1 MLYDIHLE
9 ITYSYEAQADAGY
22 HLLHMQPAGI
32 DGMQRVIASSL
43 DIDPIPPERIPGKD
57 FFGNQFV
64 SIAFHDPVDELAF
77 RLRARVERF
86 APPELLDMS
95 PGLADLQREVRQ
107 TTGMTGDSPV
117 HFTGQS
123 PRIRRVSQ
131 ISRWANSLGCETM
144 SAFQAVGAVCSA
156 LHSEM
161 TFDPEATAVDTPLE
175 TAFSNRRGVCQD
187 FTHIAISALRS
198 LSIPA
203 GYVSGFLR
211 TIPPEGQ
218 PRLEGADAM
227 HAWVRAWCGFEM
239 GWVEFD
245 PTNNMMAGDDHVVV
259 AVGRDYFDVSPVKGT
274 MRTAGAQL
282 SSQSVDMLVVDGGG
296 KN

>member
-95 PGLADLQREVRQ
+95 PGLADLQREVRF
-107 TTGMTGDSPV
+107 V
-117 HFTGQS
+117 
-123 PRIRRVSQ
+123 
-131 ISRWANSLGCETM
+131 
-144 SAFQAVGAVCSA
+144 
-156 LHSEM
+156 
-161 TFDPEATAVDTPLE
+161 
-175 TAFSNRRGVCQD
+175 
-187 FTHIAISALRS
+187 
-198 LSIPA
+198 
-203 GYVSGFLR
+203 
-211 TIPPEGQ
+211 
-218 PRLEGADAM
+218 
-227 HAWVRAWCGFEM
+227 
-239 GWVEFD
+239 
-245 PTNNMMAGDDHVVV
+245 
-259 AVGRDYFDVSPVKGT
+259 VKGFS
-274 MRTAGAQL
+274 L
-282 SSQSVDMLVVDGGG
+282 L
-296 KN
+296 